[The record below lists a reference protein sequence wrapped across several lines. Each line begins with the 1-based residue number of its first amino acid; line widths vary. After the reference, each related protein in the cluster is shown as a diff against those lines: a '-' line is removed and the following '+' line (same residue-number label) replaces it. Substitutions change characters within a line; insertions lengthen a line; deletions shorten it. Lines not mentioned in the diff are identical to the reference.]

1 MSRYNFA
8 LIGQKP
14 ELKKIPGAQ
23 KTNRARVNEGSMPE
37 RSLAS
42 RAMGFAHTKCG

>member
-14 ELKKIPGAQ
+14 ELKKCQALEKRI
-23 KTNRARVNEGSMPE
+23 E
-37 RSLAS
+37 R
-42 RAMGFAHTKCG
+42 T